1 MSNKVALVTGGSSGI
16 GEATALKLQELGYT
30 TYAAARRVERMEHL
44 TTTGI
49 RPLAMDVTDDESMQS
64 GVEQI
69 VAEEGRI
76 DVLVNAAGR
85 GHYGAA
91 EETTEH
97 ELRSLMELHFFGP
110 AALTKAV
117 LPHMRRRRSGAIVQI
132 SSLAGQ
138 ISSPGLSAYSAGK
151 FALEGHAVA
160 LAQEV
165 APLGI
170 KVMLVEPGSFRTN
183 FGGAAVSESTPIAA
197 YDGTVRVQRDALAKI
212 AGKQAGDPAK
222 AATAILTALASDD
235 TPLRLP
241 LGDDA
246 LDLITSAAQKT
257 RDDHMRWES
266 VIRST
271 DFDDYDKSSPDVR
284 RS

>member
-1 MSNKVALVTGGSSGI
+1 MERIWLVTGAGSGLGHAISRAAVEAGDAVVLTDRAAG
-16 GEATALKLQELGYT
+16 GERDLTSAHPDRTAFIELDIT
-30 TYAAARRVERMEHL
+30 DSARIDAVVAEVVERY
-44 TTTGI
+44 
-49 RPLAMDVTDDESMQS
+49 
-64 GVEQI
+64 
-69 VAEEGRI
+69 GRI

-85 GHYGAA
+85 AHYGAV
-91 EETTEH
+91 EETTER

-110 AALTKAV
+110 AVLTKAV
-117 LPHMRRRRSGAIVQI
+117 LPHMRQQGSGAIVQL
-132 SSLAGQ
+132 SSLAGA

-170 KVMLVEPGSFRTN
+170 KVLIVEPGSFRTN
-183 FGGAAVSESTPIAA
+183 FGGAAVSESTPISA
-197 YDGTVRVQRDALAKI
+197 YDGTVRVQRAALASI

-222 AATAILTALASDD
+222 AAAAILTALAADE

-241 LGDDA
+241 LGNDA
-246 LDLITSAAQKT
+246 LDILTAAAQKT
-257 RDDHMRWES
+257 RDDQLAWES

-271 DFDDYDKSSPDVR
+271 DVDDRQS
-284 RS
+284 

>member
-1 MSNKVALVTGGSSGI
+1 MSMERIWLVTGAASGLGRAI
-16 GEATALKLQELGYT
+16 SQAALAAGDTVVLTDRATEGAQDLASAHPGRTAVHQLDIT
-30 TYAAARRVERMEHL
+30 DAAGIDDVITQVIERF
-44 TTTGI
+44 
-49 RPLAMDVTDDESMQS
+49 
-64 GVEQI
+64 
-69 VAEEGRI
+69 GRI

-85 GHYGAA
+85 GHYGAV
-91 EETTEH
+91 EETTER

-151 FALEGHAVA
+151 FAIEGHAVA

-183 FGGAAVSESTPIAA
+183 FGGAAVSESTPIDA
-197 YDGTVRVQRDALAKI
+197 YDDTVRVQRDALAKI
-212 AGKQAGDPAK
+212 AGKQPGDPAK

-241 LGDDA
+241 LGNDA
-246 LDLITSAAQKT
+246 LDLITSAAKKT
-257 RDDHMRWES
+257 HDDHVTWES

-271 DFDDYDKSSPDVR
+271 DFDDYDES
-284 RS
+284 